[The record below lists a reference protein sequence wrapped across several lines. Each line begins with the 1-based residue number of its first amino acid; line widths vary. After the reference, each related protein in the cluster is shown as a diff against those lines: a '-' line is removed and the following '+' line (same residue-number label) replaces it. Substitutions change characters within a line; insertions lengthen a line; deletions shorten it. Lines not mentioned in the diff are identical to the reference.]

1 MRGCEP
7 LPERTAV
14 DRHGVGRRAGP
25 FLPWASALSAS
36 RPRERRGRGGG
47 PSGRRLDRGEMR
59 WAAGTVAPGCRR
71 APTAPRPAEV
81 VVECPSL
88 WEASC
93 RSPRGAT
100 CCPGSV
106 GETETANIG
115 GFGGRAVTV
124 AAPGRPPRR
133 VRPRRSWDH
142 RWASLTS
149 GAAVFRD
156 RARPRATPWPRLKNT
171 EQKESDA
178 KRFFRVCEA
187 QKPDEGHDAAWGC
200 ASRRRNRRAKPGLID
215 RSRPASGR
223 G

>member
-1 MRGCEP
+1 M
-7 LPERTAV
+7 
-14 DRHGVGRRAGP
+14 
-25 FLPWASALSAS
+25 
-36 RPRERRGRGGG
+36 
-47 PSGRRLDRGEMR
+47 
-59 WAAGTVAPGCRR
+59 
-71 APTAPRPAEV
+71 
-81 VVECPSL
+81 
-88 WEASC
+88 
-93 RSPRGAT
+93 

-124 AAPGRPPRR
+124 TAPGRPPRR

-142 RWASLTS
+142 RWASLAS

-156 RARPRATPWPRLKNT
+156 RARPRATPWLRLKNT

-200 ASRRRNRRAKPGLID
+200 ASRRRNRRAKPGAD
-215 RSRPASGR
+215 RSLEAGVGEGLKSGETR
-223 G
+223 GDVRAAGEDLRAGCGRCSRRTLC